1 MSRFTNKRA
10 FLLATLLVVALIGCK
25 DSSTNFVPDTN
36 PFLQQESFGE
46 ATFAENTINLSQ
58 ETLDSSLLEVSS
70 DGTEFVFSAGDPAV
84 EALRPG
90 TVMVMGISEKT
101 PMGALRKVDRVERS
115 QGRTGAGLTM
125 SGPAVLVYT
134 TDTTM
139 EEAFESLELIT
150 GEIVLSP
157 MDVDS
162 IVYKVP
168 ELGLREKITRKSHPD
183 VFDDGHSIKFSQIFA
198 HNADTSFVVKLSG
211 DIKFD
216 LSMNLDIQISYGV
229 LRDISLYNSSKV
241 ESNLKLESTYE
252 VSFEK
257 VHVLF
262 EYWFPPQVFGPVVL
276 LPIFEIIVGADGVLR
291 AELSVESKLTSSYKA
306 GIKYENQQWQPI
318 NEFQNKFD
326 PPSYHLGGIA
336 SSKYYIQPT
345 LNILLYG
352 VVGPYAYVQGYLKAS
367 ADINRLPTFKLE
379 GGITSKAGFNV
390 RILGFFR
397 ADVGVDVYD
406 WNEII
411 YQSPVLPTLS
421 TAAVSSITQTTA
433 VSGGNVSATGGVA
446 VTARGVVWS
455 TSQNPTVQS
464 NSGITNNGSGTGSF
478 TSNLTALSP
487 STRYYVRAYA
497 TNSAGTAY
505 GEQREFTTASSGGGG
520 SGGGIPGNG
529 VTDIDGNRY
538 RTVIIGNQEWMAEN
552 LKVKRY
558 RNGDLIPNTPDGTTW
573 NRLSTGS
580 WVYYNNDSSNMSLFG
595 LLYNWHAS
603 TDSRGLCPQGWQFPS
618 DQDWSSLVSYLGGNT
633 VAGGKLKSVG
643 TEYWQSPNTDATNE
657 TGFSGLPAGAR
668 HFQNN
673 GTFGSIGTGAAFW
686 TSDLERAG
694 IGLARGL
701 VHNTGAVSR
710 AGGDVRG
717 GYSVRCFRGVESGND
732 SGRDNTTTVVD
743 VTNPVTGR
751 VWMDRNL
758 GASRAATSSTDDQ
771 AYGDL
776 YQWGRAADGHQ
787 KRNSSTTTTLSSGDQ
802 PGHGSFIIAPN
813 SPWDWRSP
821 RNDNLWQGVNG
832 INNPCP
838 VGYRLPTEAEWNAE
852 RASWSRSNP
861 VGAFDSPL
869 KLPLAGNRIQR
880 SGLVEA
886 MDSYGAYWSSSV
898 SGTNARGLGFYG
910 NIAAM
915 HLTNRAFGVSVR
927 CLRD

>member
-25 DSSTNFVPDTN
+25 DSSTNFVPDAD
-36 PFLQQESFGE
+36 PFLQQQSFGE

-58 ETLDSSLLEVSS
+58 ETLESSLLEVSS

-90 TVMVMGISEKT
+90 TVMVMGVSEKT

-115 QGRTGAGLTM
+115 QGRTVAGQTM
-125 SGPAVLVYT
+125 SGSAVVVYT
-134 TDTTM
+134 IDTTM

-211 DIKFD
+211 DITFD
-216 LSMNLDIQISYGV
+216 LSMNLDIQIRYGV
-229 LRDISLYNSSKV
+229 LRDISLYTSSKV
-241 ESNLKLESTYE
+241 ESSLKLESTYE

-455 TSQNPTVQS
+455 TTQNPTVDSNSGITSDGTGTGSFESSISGLTGSTMYYVRAYATNSAGTAYGEQREFTTAAGGGGGGGGGGLPTVTTSSVSSITETTASSGGSVTDDGGANVTARGVVWSTSQNPTVQS
-464 NSGITNNGSGTGSF
+464 NDGMTTDGSSVGSF
-478 TSNLTALSP
+478 TSNLTGLSP
-487 STRYYVRAYA
+487 GTRYYVRAYA

-505 GEQREFTTASSGGGG
+505 GEQREFTTAAGGGG
-520 SGGGIPGNG
+520 GGGRD
-529 VTDIDGNRY
+529 TE
-538 RTVIIGNQEWMAEN
+538 T
-552 LKVKRY
+552 
-558 RNGDLIPNTPDGTTW
+558 
-573 NRLSTGS
+573 
-580 WVYYNNDSSNMSLFG
+580 
-595 LLYNWHAS
+595 
-603 TDSRGLCPQGWQFPS
+603 
-618 DQDWSSLVSYLGGNT
+618 
-633 VAGGKLKSVG
+633 SVV
-643 TEYWQSPNTDATNE
+643 N
-657 TGFSGLPAGAR
+657 
-668 HFQNN
+668 
-673 GTFGSIGTGAAFW
+673 
-686 TSDLERAG
+686 
-694 IGLARGL
+694 
-701 VHNTGAVSR
+701 
-710 AGGDVRG
+710 
-717 GYSVRCFRGVESGND
+717 
-732 SGRDNTTTVVD
+732 
-743 VTNPVTGR
+743 VTNPRTGR

-758 GASRAATSSTDDQ
+758 GASRAATSSTDTQ

-787 KRNSSTTTTLSSGDQ
+787 KRNSPTTTTRSNSDQ
-802 PGHGSFIIAPN
+802 PGHGSFILSN
-813 SPWDWRSP
+813 SGANWDWRSP
-821 RNDNLWQGVNG
+821 QNNNLWQGVNG

-852 RASWSRSNP
+852 RQSWSSNNAS
-861 VGAFDSPL
+861 GAFASPL
-869 KLPLAGNRIQR
+869 KLPLAGGRFNG
-880 SGLVEA
+880 SGSLFDVG
-886 MDSYGAYWSSSV
+886 SHGVYWSGSV
-898 SGTNARGLGFYG
+898 SGADARYLGFSSSLAGMFSNDRARGY
-910 NIAAM
+910 
-915 HLTNRAFGVSVR
+915 SVR